1 MATWLEAV
9 TEFGRLTCL
18 VARFGAVTDS
28 EHFAASLFIEGI
40 RGGEQNDIPEVQTA
54 LVLSS
59 AVIDLSPTARGSPA
73 IGRITS
79 PPRGRAAGAGRRGT
93 LQHVHQTAKDSGG
106 YACLKTPHTRTPPRS
121 ILREATAAPPHLLRG
136 RRAATA

>member
-1 MATWLEAV
+1 MQSDHGWSFFGRVISSIAHADLLPPIAAWQLQGYETGMATWLEAV

-18 VARFGAVTDS
+18 VARFGAVTHG
-28 EHFAASLFIEGI
+28 EHFAASLFVEGI

-54 LVLSS
+54 PVLFS

-79 PPRGRAAGAGRRGT
+79 PPRGRAIGAGRRGT
-93 LQHVHQTAKDSGG
+93 L
-106 YACLKTPHTRTPPRS
+106 
-121 ILREATAAPPHLLRG
+121 
-136 RRAATA
+136 